1 MNIEMELM
9 KYGIMVYSISMIA
22 LFFAAR
28 TVRYMDKKHKRNKA

>member
-9 KYGIMVYSISMIA
+9 KYGLSIYVISMIA

>member
-9 KYGIMVYSISMIA
+9 KYGLSIYAISMIA

>member
-1 MNIEMELM
+1 MNVEMELM

>member
-1 MNIEMELM
+1 MNVEMELI
-9 KYGIMVYSISMIA
+9 KYGLSVYAISMIT

>member
-1 MNIEMELM
+1 MNVEMELI

>member
-1 MNIEMELM
+1 MNVEMELM
-9 KYGIMVYSISMIA
+9 KYGLSIYAISMIA